1 MVEKGE
7 LTVPYVSTHENLAD
21 FLTKPL
27 DIEKLAEALDQHVRV
42 KPPAP
47 ARARRRPGT
56 ART

>member
-1 MVEKGE
+1 MD
-7 LTVPYVSTHENLAD
+7 A

-56 ART
+56 ARP